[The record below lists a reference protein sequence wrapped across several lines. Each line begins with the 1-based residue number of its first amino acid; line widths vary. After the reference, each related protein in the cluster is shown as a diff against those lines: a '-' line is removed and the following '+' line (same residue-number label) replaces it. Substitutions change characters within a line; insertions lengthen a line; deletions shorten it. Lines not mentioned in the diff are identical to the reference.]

1 MSVRNLCGGGS
12 AYAGCTLAIFVWIVG
27 ASATCNAQQPFYT
40 DDADVTEKGK
50 FHLQFRN
57 EFDVLQRSS
66 YPSLR
71 QNTADFSLAYG
82 LGTGMEMGPDSPVI
96 SIFNSR
102 VTSPKT
108 ATGIGDITVHLK
120 YNFLKE
126 REGSW
131 LPAMTA
137 NMNVQFP
144 TGDAS
149 RQLGSGLTDY
159 WLNTIMQKSLSQKTK
174 LRMNA
179 GILFA
184 GNTLTGVI
192 GIKTRGRVFTGGAS
206 IVKQFTDKLDFGAE
220 VTGEV
225 TSNFLLSR
233 GQLQVLVGGN
243 YALKKNL
250 TLDFGLIGG
259 RFPASPRV
267 GAQLGFSADF

>member
-1 MSVRNLCGGGS
+1 MFEVAVTISPRKILGMFMLLVL
-12 AYAGCTLAIFVWIVG
+12 IEG
-27 ASATCNAQQPFYT
+27 ASVTCGAQQPFFT

-50 FHLQFRN
+50 FHMEFRN

-71 QNTADFSLAYG
+71 QNTADLTLAYG
-82 LGTGMEMGPDSPVI
+82 FGTGIELGVESPII
-96 SIFNSR
+96 SIFNSH
-102 VTSPKT
+102 VTIPKT
-108 ATGIGDITVHLK
+108 AMGIGDTNVYLK

-131 LPAMTA
+131 LPAMAAT
-137 NMNVQFP
+137 MNIEFP
-144 TGDAS
+144 TGDER

-159 WLNTIMQKSLSQKTK
+159 WLNTIMQKSLSEQTK
-174 LRMNA
+174 LRLNA

-192 GIKTRGRVFTGGAS
+192 GIKSRGRVFTGGAS

-233 GQLQVLVGGN
+233 GQLQFLVGGN